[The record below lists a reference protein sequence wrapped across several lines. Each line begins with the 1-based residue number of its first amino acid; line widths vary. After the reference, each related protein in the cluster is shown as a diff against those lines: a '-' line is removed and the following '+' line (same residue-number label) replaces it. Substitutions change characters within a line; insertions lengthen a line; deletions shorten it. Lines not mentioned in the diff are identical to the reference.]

1 MSEPRVTPDEL
12 RSRQSQE
19 TVHEHI
25 TPVPFTVDPLAEEAA
40 GDLGRRYREAETAV
54 QPRPRVLAD
63 AVNRLDEADL
73 PDLTRFLC
81 CQPLVILRGL
91 ERAQSAGTLDTDDP
105 ARSVLD
111 FVDDTAYPDFVDAVA
126 DLATRPDVL
135 TPLARELGLEPGDV
149 PRDDLVGTLRSQGV
163 DIREGRLTES
173 LREALRQVRNA
184 RVGDRDRWAAPTRPP
199 AGAPRAAGREGDAVP
214 DQGEP
219 AARGR
224 GRGYRPPDL
233 WGVDCDL
240 DVPTGDVPPARGDL
254 IQVARTIASLYQFT
268 ERQPLFPAMDT
279 LRGQAL
285 DSDLFNPIDVAV
297 AKVDV
302 EGEID
307 LDEQLCRLRLLSY
320 GWNHEFD
327 PLTLRR
333 RADVAATIGIRDPAG
348 TAAVNTEFACA
359 ADQLVDVLSGLT
371 TDRGKCPAEWVGTVA
386 ADVSLRLAGYFRTA
400 LTGEVLVDVAL
411 WRRQF
416 KLASEVFTDPVLR
429 GLLGVGADPDPGPA
443 PAIRKVLPSARFD
456 AAALFRE
463 WAALDRVLELAR
475 RLAIG
480 EVVPFDE
487 LGTYATAA
495 LTLRVLRG
503 RLRVPALQTASRD
516 RV

>member
-19 TVHEHI
+19 TVHERL
-25 TPVPFTVDPLAEEAA
+25 TTVPFTVDPLADETAH
-40 GDLGRRYREAETAV
+40 DLGRRYQEAGTAV
-54 QPRPRVLAD
+54 QLRPRVLAD

-81 CQPLVILRGL
+81 AQPLIVLRAL
-91 ERAQSAGTLDTDDP
+91 ERAQSQGTLDTDDP

-111 FVDDTAYPDFVDAVA
+111 FVDETVYPDFLDAVA

-163 DIREGRLTES
+163 DIREGRFTES
-173 LREALRQVRNA
+173 VREALRQVG
-184 RVGDRDRWAAPTRPP
+184 GDRTGDRGRREAP
-199 AGAPRAAGREGDAVP
+199 AGAARAAGREGDAVP
-214 DQGEP
+214 EQGEP
-219 AARGR
+219 AAPGR
-224 GRGYRPPDL
+224 GRGYHPPDL
-233 WGVDCDL
+233 WGVDCEL

-254 IQVARTIASLYQFT
+254 IEVARTIASLYQFT
-268 ERQPLFPAMDT
+268 ERQPLFQAMDK

-285 DSDLFNPIDVAV
+285 DSDLFNPLDVAV

-302 EGEID
+302 DGEIG

-320 GWNHEFD
+320 SWNHEFD

-333 RADVAATIGIRDPAG
+333 RANVAATLGIRDPAG
-348 TAAVNTEFACA
+348 TATVNTGFARA
-359 ADQLVDVLSGLT
+359 ADQLVDVLSLLT
-371 TDRGKCPAEWVGTVA
+371 TDYGKYPAEWVRTVA
-386 ADVSLRLAGYFRTA
+386 ADISLQLAGAFRTA

-416 KLASEVFTDPVLR
+416 GLASEVFTSAVLR
-429 GLLGVGADPDPGPA
+429 GLLGVDSDPDRGPA

-463 WAALDRVLELAR
+463 WAALDGVLELAR

-480 EVVPFDE
+480 EEVPSDE
-487 LGTYATAA
+487 LGTYAMNA
-495 LTLRVLRG
+495 LTLRALRG
-503 RLRVPALQTASRD
+503 QLRARALQTASR
-516 RV
+516 